1 MRKLFGIFILSVA
14 CCMIAGADMLLFAK
28 TETYQLMF
36 FGGYAV
42 SALLLVLLGLLC
54 ARDRRLYS
62 LGMTLLGAS
71 LVMWSSVAAAAFLY
85 SSHKWHA
92 RRPFD
97 VLEVFG
103 NRQAGFVV
111 LVFQTLLSIWLVW
124 QFRKPEE
131 A

>member
-71 LVMWSSVAAAAFLY
+71 LVMAMSWGWLSNTPA
-85 SSHKWHA
+85 
-92 RRPFD
+92 
-97 VLEVFG
+97 
-103 NRQAGFVV
+103 
-111 LVFQTLLSIWLVW
+111 LVMRTK
-124 QFRKPEE
+124 R

>member
-62 LGMTLLGAS
+62 LGMTIP
-71 LVMWSSVAAAAFLY
+71 SSWV
-85 SSHKWHA
+85 A
-92 RRPFD
+92 RR
-97 VLEVFG
+97 LTSYK
-103 NRQAGFVV
+103 N
-111 LVFQTLLSIWLVW
+111 L
-124 QFRKPEE
+124 FRC
-131 A
+131 AHIAL

>member
-71 LVMWSSVAAAAFLY
+71 LVMWSSVAAAAFL
-85 SSHKWHA
+85 
-92 RRPFD
+92 
-97 VLEVFG
+97 
-103 NRQAGFVV
+103 
-111 LVFQTLLSIWLVW
+111 
-124 QFRKPEE
+124 
-131 A
+131 